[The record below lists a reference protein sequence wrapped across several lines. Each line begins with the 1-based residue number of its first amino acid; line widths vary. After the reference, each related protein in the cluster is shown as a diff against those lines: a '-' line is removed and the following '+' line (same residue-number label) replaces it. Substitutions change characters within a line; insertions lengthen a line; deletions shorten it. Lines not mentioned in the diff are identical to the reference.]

1 MTPTNGEGRA
11 QSGGRPSGMAG
22 FTIVWLGQIISVL
35 ATNMTGFAQSIWV
48 FQETGSVTALGLV
61 QVCFIVPFL
70 LLSPIAGVMVDRYNR
85 KAMMMISDAVAIL
98 PTAGLLILSA
108 MGRLEVWHF
117 YVAAV
122 FQGAGNTFQ
131 WPAYSAA
138 IATMVPKEQLGRANG
153 MMSLIE
159 AGPGVL
165 APILAGAVFPIVGLT
180 GILGIDVVSFFV
192 AILALLIVFVPQP
205 PRTEAGREAQ
215 GKWWQEAAYGFR
227 YIFKRPSL
235 LGLQLLFF
243 AGNLFAGI
251 AMTAAIPMVLA
262 RTGNNTMA
270 LATVE
275 SAGAVAAVV
284 GGVIMS
290 AWGGFKRRSYGVI
303 FGWMISSLGLVA
315 LGMGQALPV
324 WIAATVFTTLWGPL
338 INASNQALWQAKV
351 APDVQGRVFSARR
364 LIAWFSNPIS
374 PLIAGLLADQ
384 LLEPAMQPGGSLAP
398 VFGSLFG
405 TGPGAGMG
413 LLITVC
419 GLVTVVIAF
428 AGYLYRPIRLAD
440 TALPDFDAQLKEAPA
455 TA

>member
-1 MTPTNGEGRA
+1 MAPTHEQGSA
-11 QSGGRPSGMAG
+11 PAGGRPSGMFG
-22 FTIVWLGQIISVL
+22 FTIVWLGQMISVL

-61 QVCFIVPFL
+61 QVFFIVPFL
-70 LLSPIAGVMVDRYNR
+70 LLSPVAGVMVDRYNR
-85 KAMMMISDAVAIL
+85 KAMMMISDLVAIL

-108 MGRLEVWHF
+108 AGRLEIWHF

-122 FQGAGNTFQ
+122 FQGIGNTFQ

-165 APILAGAVFPIVGLT
+165 APVLAGALFPIIQFV
-180 GILGIDVVSFFV
+180 GILAIDVATFLV
-192 AILALLIVFVPQP
+192 ALLALIVVFVPQP
-205 PRTEAGREAQ
+205 ARTAAGEEAAG
-215 GKWWQEAAYGFR
+215 GFLKEAAYGFR
-227 YIFKRPSL
+227 YIFARPSL

-243 AGNLFAGI
+243 MGNLFTGI
-251 AMTAAIPMVLA
+251 AWTATIPMILA

-270 LATVE
+270 LAASQST
-275 SAGAVAAVV
+275 SAIAMVV

-303 FGWMISSLGLVA
+303 FGWMISSFGWVA
-315 LGMGQALPV
+315 MGIGQILPV
-324 WIAATVFTTLWGPL
+324 WIVAGVFMSIWSPL
-338 INASNQALWQAKV
+338 INGSNQALWQSKV

-374 PLIAGLLADQ
+374 PLIAGVIADRM
-384 LLEPAMQPGGSLAP
+384 LEPAMQPGGALAP
-398 VFGSLFG
+398 VLGPIFGVGS
-405 TGPGAGMG
+405 GAGMG
-413 LLITVC
+413 VLITVS
-419 GLVTVVIAF
+419 GALTVLIAL
-428 AGYLYRPIRLAD
+428 AGYLYRPVREAD
-440 TALPDFDAQLKEAPA
+440 TALPDFDARVADAPA
-455 TA
+455 AA